1 MLGVILAAGEGTRM
15 GNINMP
21 KGLLDVG
28 GTSIIK
34 YQIQCF
40 RNLGIQKII
49 IVTGYNSEQI
59 KSHLGNTV
67 EYVHN
72 SDFATTNNLY
82 SMWKIHELIID
93 EFVCVY
99 SDLLFHK
106 ETLKKCLDSNENVCL
121 MVEKN
126 VREETMKVKI
136 SDSSIVAVNKQISI
150 DEADGNFIGM
160 AKFTNDGVKSLFN
173 NISKLIKQDN
183 KDAYYTLAI
192 ENMIKSGN
200 EIGFEYTENY
210 PWLDI
215 DEQEELEKG
224 REIYKNIIRGTT

>member
-1 MLGVILAAGEGTRM
+1 
-15 GNINMP
+15 
-21 KGLLDVG
+21 
-28 GTSIIK
+28 
-34 YQIQCF
+34 
-40 RNLGIQKII
+40 
-49 IVTGYNSEQI
+49 
-59 KSHLGNTV
+59 
-67 EYVHN
+67 
-72 SDFATTNNLY
+72 
-82 SMWKIHELIID
+82 
-93 EFVCVY
+93 
-99 SDLLFHK
+99 
-106 ETLKKCLDSNENVCL
+106 

-150 DEADGNFIGM
+150 DEADGNFIGI
-160 AKFTNDGVKSLFN
+160 AKFTNDEVKSLFN
-173 NISKLIKQDN
+173 NISKLIKQGN

-200 EIGFEYTENY
+200 KIGFEYTENY